1 MNNPNQTQLLVG
13 ALSLWMQTHVIPSIK
28 NHPDLMAD
36 IKACLEGDGELH
48 IVYSTRA
55 ATISVIADNYA
66 KQASA
71 ELYRQTIAPE
81 DARFA
86 LLADSIQ

>member
-13 ALSLWMQTHVIPSIK
+13 ALSVWMQTHVIPLIK
-28 NHPDLMAD
+28 NYPDLMAEM
-36 IKACLEGDGELH
+36 KACLEGDGEVH

-66 KQASA
+66 EQASA
-71 ELYRQTIAPE
+71 ELYRQTIAPA
-81 DARFA
+81 DAG
-86 LLADSIQ
+86 LQSVT